1 MNDKTKKPNEFLKR
15 RGVLSNPL
23 VKAIDLFIKPHKL
36 LAMGKKIVGKK
47 SGGLVKK

>member
-23 VKAIDLFIKPHKL
+23 VKAIDLFIKPHKM